1 MKIQI
6 KNRFDDSIIFEH
18 ESENNTIKET
28 LLKAIESG
36 ANLYGANLDGANLD
50 GANLDGANLDG
61 ANLYGANL
69 YGANLSGANL
79 YGANL
84 YGANLDGANLSGANL
99 YGANLYG
106 ANLYG
111 ANLSGANLYGA
122 NLSSANLDGADLSGA
137 NLYGAKDENG
147 NIIIKYLHIK
157 GSEHMVSWY
166 GNNKIQIGCHTKTI
180 EKWKECYEAVGV
192 SESYEPDQ
200 IAEYK
205 TYIIFCEQMQN
216 SLVREETL

>member
-36 ANLYGANLDGANLD
+36 A
-50 GANLDGANLDG
+50 
-61 ANLYGANL
+61 
-69 YGANLSGANL
+69 
-79 YGANL
+79 
-84 YGANLDGANLSGANL
+84 
-99 YGANLYG
+99 
-106 ANLYG
+106 
-111 ANLSGANLYGA
+111 
-122 NLSSANLDGADLSGA
+122 DLS
-137 NLYGAKDENG
+137 GAKDENG